1 MSKVKKVDYHRQ
13 PTAAEIKFGE
23 GATHYLTVFERH
35 ARKANGDLKKWLL
48 NPYDQSDK
56 CRYYY

>member
-1 MSKVKKVDYHRQ
+1 MSNLKKVDYHRQ

-23 GATHYLTVFERH
+23 GATHYLTVFERD
-35 ARKANGDLKKWLL
+35 ARKSNGDLKKLLL
-48 NPYDQSDK
+48 NPYDQTDN